1 MIIPLLFAS
10 ILVTLSG
17 YYVTL
22 PAKSTN
28 DMEHREIGKTLE
40 IAGDF
45 AGHRS
50 GRMSSTNASKVN
62 RVILLAI

>member
-1 MIIPLLFAS
+1 M
-10 ILVTLSG
+10 
-17 YYVTL
+17 TL
-22 PAKSTN
+22 PAKSIK